1 MEELE
6 TLKEIRSRY
15 GSLRD
20 ISKQAGVSKSVLSL
34 WERGEAP
41 ISLKGA
47 RALCEIFD
55 DVDPYYL
62 SSLQRI
68 RYVVIQYEK
77 LRTRNG
83 DVEEGTSDDERE
95 ARKISELDLEN
106 GDHEFDRIDLQLLK
120 YQKQLIEVKPEN
132 NSNSKINAEIEDYR
146 FGLYGFFQK
155 LTNRISYI
163 EYDDE
168 LPEIN
173 LDGGLL
179 YLESIDFD
187 YDEDDNKG
195 RLSVE
200 TLLSNHPC
208 QRDVSK

>member
-55 DVDPYYL
+55 AVNPYYL

-68 RYVVIQYEK
+68 RYVVIQYEN
-77 LRTRNG
+77 LRRRTG
-83 DVEEGTSDDERE
+83 ESKEEVSDDEQQLK
-95 ARKISELDLEN
+95 KISELDLEEE
-106 GDHEFDRIDLQLLK
+106 DYEFDRLDLQLLK

-132 NSNSKINAEIEDYR
+132 DSTGETTAEIEELR
-146 FGLYGFFQK
+146 FGLYGFLQK
-155 LTNRISYI
+155 LTNIITYYG
-163 EYDDE
+163 YDRRLPDINFDE
-168 LPEIN
+168 
-173 LDGGLL
+173 GLI
-179 YLESIDFD
+179 YLENSEFDFGD
-187 YDEDDNKG
+187 SE
-195 RLSVE
+195 
-200 TLLSNHPC
+200 NH
-208 QRDVSK
+208 RKIG